1 MFLFWIEIA
10 IFAPNLKEIR
20 RNILNI
26 NYKDKRK

>member
-10 IFAPNLKEIR
+10 NFAPNLKEIR
-20 RNILNI
+20 LNI